1 MVKKLFSRL
10 SVLLWVVLI
19 CAGGVLMVF
28 RIHARLEAAAANTA
42 ALEAE
47 KEPAVPVDVERIKR
61 RDWEIW
67 RSYYGQ
73 AKAGRSQ
80 SVSTYVKEIVQEV
93 HVKIGD
99 RVKAGQVLLTL
110 SSQDQRAQ
118 EAALRS
124 SYEDSVREYKRLSEL
139 QKSGGV
145 SQAQVEQAHSR
156 MKGEQARLQASRST
170 LSRTQLKASIDGII
184 ASRAIEPG
192 EVASENKPLLTI
204 IDLKDLEAEIMVSR
218 RDIMSLTP
226 ETPVEVVS
234 DGASSMG
241 TIRRISPEAAPGS
254 GLYAVVVGLNG
265 LEVLPGTHLEARF
278 LVEKQKDLVVIPS
291 DVVQRREDRATV
303 YVVEDGRAKLREIV
317 AGEGQNGAVA
327 VLEGLDEGDLLV
339 IRGRNMLSDG
349 ALVKIADDGPT
360 GDKPLDGTGD
370 GVEKQS

>member
-1 MVKKLFSRL
+1 MLKSLFSRL
-10 SVLLWVVLI
+10 SVLFWVVLI

-28 RIHARLEAAAANTA
+28 RIHARIEAAAANTA
-42 ALEAE
+42 ALGSE
-47 KEPAVPVDVERIKR
+47 KEPAIPVEVERIER
-61 RDWEIW
+61 RDWEVW

-110 SSQDQRAQ
+110 SSQDQRAL
-118 EAALRS
+118 EVALRS

-145 SQAQVEQAHSR
+145 SQSQVEQAHSR
-156 MKGEQARLQASRST
+156 MKGEQAKLQASRST

-218 RDIMSLTP
+218 RDIMSLTLD
-226 ETPVEVVS
+226 TPVEVVS

-241 TIRRISPEAAPGS
+241 TIRRISPEAAAGS
-254 GLYAVVVGLNG
+254 GLYAVVVALNG

-278 LVEKQKDLVVIPS
+278 LVDRQKDLVVIPS
-291 DVVQRREDRATV
+291 DVVQRREDKATV
-303 YVVEDGRAKLREIV
+303 YVVEGDRAKLIEIV
-317 AGEGQNGAVA
+317 TGEGQNGSVA
-327 VLEGLDEGDLLV
+327 VLEGLEEGELLV
-339 IRGRNMLSDG
+339 VRGRNMLSDG
-349 ALVKIADDGPT
+349 ALVKIDGDSAPGEAPAET
-360 GDKPLDGTGD
+360 AEEP
-370 GVEKQS
+370 VETRS